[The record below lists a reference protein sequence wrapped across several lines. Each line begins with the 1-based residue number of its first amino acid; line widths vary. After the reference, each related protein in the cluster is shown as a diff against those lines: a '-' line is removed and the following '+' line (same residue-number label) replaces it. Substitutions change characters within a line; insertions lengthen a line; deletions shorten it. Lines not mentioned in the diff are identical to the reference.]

1 MSISYDKWIIIGRHS
16 GGGQINCV
24 LFLECSRD
32 MIHLKSISECWD
44 LKLSPWFTE
53 VMENTCD
60 SCFENDSLWIPWLF
74 SSPFGFLENWWAKPK
89 DQYKFPLVPCCPC
102 SKTGSIW
109 CTWSMYQGDIL
120 RETNYVQTS
129 ESHHFHAYAGILR
142 KIYKR
147 IKNKI
152 KPHLF
157 GFKRR
162 CLCSSKLFPFVLKK
176 KKKEK
181 KRCPAVFYLK
191 FLAFIKEV
199 FSLARQCYF

>member
-1 MSISYDKWIIIGRHS
+1 MLGKD
-16 GGGQINCV
+16 
-24 LFLECSRD
+24 RD
-32 MIHLKSISECWD
+32 V
-44 LKLSPWFTE
+44 T
-53 VMENTCD
+53 
-60 SCFENDSLWIPWLF
+60 
-74 SSPFGFLENWWAKPK
+74 AK
-89 DQYKFPLVPCCPC
+89 
-102 SKTGSIW
+102 
-109 CTWSMYQGDIL
+109 
-120 RETNYVQTS
+120 TS

-176 KKKEK
+176 KKEK

-199 FSLARQCYF
+199 FSLASQCYF

>member
-1 MSISYDKWIIIGRHS
+1 MGSETIPMIYWSHGEHMWLLFWNDKLR
-16 GGGQINCV
+16 
-24 LFLECSRD
+24 
-32 MIHLKSISECWD
+32 
-44 LKLSPWFTE
+44 
-53 VMENTCD
+53 
-60 SCFENDSLWIPWLF
+60 SLWLF
-74 SSPFGFLENWWAKPK
+74 FLPFGSLENWWAKPK

-102 SKTGSIW
+102 SKTGGIW

-147 IKNKI
+147 IKHKI

-176 KKKEK
+176 KKERK
-181 KRCPAVFYLK
+181 KPCPAVFYLK
-191 FLAFIKEV
+191 FFAFIKEV
-199 FSLARQCYF
+199 FSLASQCCF